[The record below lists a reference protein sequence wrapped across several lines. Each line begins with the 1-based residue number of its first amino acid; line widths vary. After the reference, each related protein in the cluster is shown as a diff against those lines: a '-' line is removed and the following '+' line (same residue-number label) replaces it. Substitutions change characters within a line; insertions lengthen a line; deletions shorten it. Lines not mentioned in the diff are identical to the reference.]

1 MVNFSSI
8 TLRTR
13 VTLVVGLLVLVGLAV
28 LSGTTLWMARNH
40 ATQQLTQEARSL
52 ARSHAE
58 TVSVWISARQ
68 NVVKSFSAAA
78 DAPDPV
84 PALQQAKIAGGV
96 DSAYLGYPDK
106 RIAFSEP
113 QQLPPGYD
121 PTGRPWYQKAV
132 ASQGVALTEP
142 YVDAAS
148 KKLVM
153 TFANAIKEGGNLK
166 AVAALDVFMDTISA
180 NVASIRPTPS
190 SFGFVANQQGLIMV
204 HEKVDLV
211 LKPATNLAPELG
223 NLASLT
229 GGKLV
234 SARID
239 GIPRLLYGEPI
250 KGTDWLLF
258 VAIHEGEAMAGI
270 TSLMSALLLAS
281 LLIAVLSVVAA
292 AGLLTPLLKRLAVL
306 RDAMADIGSGDGDL
320 TKRLRVNGEDE
331 LAQISRSYNAFVEK
345 LQSVLSQVRSN
356 AESVSNASSEI
367 AQGNH
372 DLSARTEQQ
381 AAALEQTSASMSEL
395 GNTVTQNADNA
406 RQANQLAQVASEVAM
421 KGGDVVGQVVQTMR
435 EINDS
440 SRKINDIIS
449 VIDGIAFQT
458 NILALN
464 AAVEAARAGEQGRGF
479 AVVASEVRALAGR
492 SAAAAKEIKG
502 LISNSVEKVD
512 QGTTLVDQAGET
524 MTEVVA
530 SIRRVTDIMGEISA
544 ASSEQSQGVQQVGLA
559 VGQMDQSTQQN
570 AALVEEMAAAASSL
584 RGQAQDLV
592 RVVSQFRLSANDGSM
607 ATAHRSAPPPPP
619 PPKAGPPASRALAT
633 PKRPASSAALAS
645 PPSGKSVAQKAAT
658 PATRSASAPAAALP
672 PASPRSKP
680 VPKAGND
687 DGDWETF

>member
-1 MVNFSSI
+1 M
-8 TLRTR
+8 
-13 VTLVVGLLVLVGLAV
+13 VGLLVLVGLAV
-28 LSGTTLWMARNH
+28 LSATTLWMARNH

-58 TVSVWISARQ
+58 TISVWISARQ

-229 GGKLV
+229 GGKRV
-234 SARID
+234 SARIA

-356 AESVSNASSEI
+356 AESVSTASSEI

-395 GNTVTQNADNA
+395 GNTVNQNADNA
-406 RQANQLAQVASEVAM
+406 RQANQLAQVASDVAM

-479 AVVASEVRALAGR
+479 AVV
-492 SAAAAKEIKG
+492 
-502 LISNSVEKVD
+502 
-512 QGTTLVDQAGET
+512 
-524 MTEVVA
+524 
-530 SIRRVTDIMGEISA
+530 
-544 ASSEQSQGVQQVGLA
+544 
-559 VGQMDQSTQQN
+559 
-570 AALVEEMAAAASSL
+570 
-584 RGQAQDLV
+584 
-592 RVVSQFRLSANDGSM
+592 
-607 ATAHRSAPPPPP
+607 
-619 PPKAGPPASRALAT
+619 
-633 PKRPASSAALAS
+633 
-645 PPSGKSVAQKAAT
+645 
-658 PATRSASAPAAALP
+658 
-672 PASPRSKP
+672 
-680 VPKAGND
+680 
-687 DGDWETF
+687 